1 MKLYHGSTV
10 EITEIDFSKSKPNKD
25 FEYMV
30 ECMERDLI
38 IMLME
43 KQGMTMTEAFD
54 TFYNSETHEKLN
66 DARSGL
72 YFQSPGYV
80 YSFQNNEIKYGKFS

>member
-1 MKLYHGSTV
+1 M
-10 EITEIDFSKSKPNKD
+10 KD

-38 IMLME
+38 VMLME

-54 TFYNSETHEKLN
+54 TFYN

-80 YSFQNNEIKYGKFS
+80 YSFLNNEIKYGKFS